1 MYLNFVNPFYRYD
14 GYTGDRIELI
24 SEGDLIATAYECFN
38 TGRYTLTDP
47 TEMTDDTIL
56 YRDWQLALSE
66 GSGLPVTEIGNLD
79 QQSSFE

>member
-24 SEGDLIATAYECFN
+24 SEGDLIATAYSCLN

-47 TEMTDDTIL
+47 TEMTAGTLL

-66 GSGLPVTEIGNLD
+66 GSGLPVTEIEHLD
-79 QQSSFE
+79 RQESYE